1 MSSAA
6 KGYREY
12 VLIMLR
18 NKGLTLVDY
27 LRRMV
32 ENGRSRDFI
41 INYHV
46 EQGFFDE
53 EIEGALIELGMRAH

>member
-1 MSSAA
+1 MEATA
-6 KGYREY
+6 KGFREY
-12 VLIMLR
+12 TLIMLR

-32 ENGRSRDFI
+32 ENGRSRADI
-41 INYHV
+41 IQFHV

-53 EIEGALIELGMRAH
+53 EIDGALITLGMKA